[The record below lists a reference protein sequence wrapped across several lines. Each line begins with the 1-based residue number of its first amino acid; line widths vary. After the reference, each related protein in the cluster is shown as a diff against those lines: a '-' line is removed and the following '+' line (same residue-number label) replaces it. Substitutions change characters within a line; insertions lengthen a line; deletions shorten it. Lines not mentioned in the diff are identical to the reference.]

1 MAAQL
6 LRRSQQVGC
15 LQVLSNDSVQDD
27 AKHNLDVGGVCCRGE
42 VGIDDLLLVEVALH
56 ELTLNEPTGSLHI
69 TIWTCTTQGERGE
82 KVGEVVRGISQKQEN
97 DIREG
102 LEEKLEKKWHGN
114 TVASSIQPHAVTQD
128 YPTPPSTSLHAVTQD
143 YPTPPSTSLHAVTQ
157 DYPTPPSTS
166 LHAVTQDYPTPP
178 STSLHAV
185 TQDYPTPPSTSL
197 LKDTHIHR
205 CLYTSHSTNIERV
218 GRGWYISLIVRPVY
232 WEK

>member
-1 MAAQL
+1 MRDNVAAQL

-102 LEEKLEKKWHGN
+102 LEEKHEKKWHGN
-114 TVASSIQPHAVTQD
+114 TVASGIQP
-128 YPTPPSTSLHAVTQD
+128 Y
-143 YPTPPSTSLHAVTQ
+143 
-157 DYPTPPSTS
+157 
-166 LHAVTQDYPTPP
+166 
-178 STSLHAV
+178 AV

-205 CLYTSHSTNIERV
+205 CLYTSHSTNTERV
-218 GRGWYISLIVRPVY
+218 GRGWCISYIIETCVLGEVEPQVAIRVHDLVP
-232 WEK
+232 E